1 MDLREFQKQDVI
13 ANITGLSVLSS
24 SPPDYLA
31 QGKVHAYR
39 SQYYGKQNRGGGG
52 GGNGEEAANSSSVPQ
67 IGVSTFLKS
76 FR

>member
-39 SQYYGKQNRGGGG
+39 SQYYGKQNRGGGE
-52 GGNGEEAANSSSVPQ
+52 NGEEAANSSSVPQ
-67 IGVSTFLKS
+67 IGVSTF
-76 FR
+76 F